1 MEYNRFGNKVVMRID
16 KGEEVLSTVKK
27 FCVEHKIKLA
37 SVSAIGALNRVSV
50 GIFNQQTK
58 EYHPK
63 EFSGSME
70 IVSLMGTISEMQGE
84 VYAHFHIVLTDQTFQ
99 AFGGHLNAA
108 WVGATCELVLEV
120 IDGQVDRKFSE
131 EIGLNLFEFNN

>member
-1 MEYNRFGNKVVMRID
+1 MEYNQFGNKVVMRID
-16 KGEEVLSTVKK
+16 KGEEVVSTVKN

-37 SVSAIGALNRVSV
+37 SVSAIGAVNQVSV

-84 VYAHFHIVLTDQTFQ
+84 AYAHFHIVLTDHTYQ

-108 WVGATCELVLEV
+108 WVGATCELVLDV
-120 IDGQVDRKFSE
+120 INGQVNRKFNE